1 MLCATELGFLT
12 GDIVLWIWASLGY
25 ETAGE
30 KALELLNT
38 LIVHKTV
45 DIKDEEQVS
54 VCLKSCI
61 ASKQYG
67 LEDILTPL
75 ITKSC
80 ISVLPANR
88 NMFSVE
94 NVRVAKVLGGS
105 VGDSSVVA
113 GAVLTRGVEGT
124 VRRAEGAKVAVFTC
138 DLETAEA
145 ETKGTV
151 LLKSAAELTNYTKSE
166 EAMMEAKIKA
176 LADAGVG
183 IIAAAKF
190 GEVAMHFVD
199 KYRIMAIRCTSK
211 FDLRRVARTTKAMAL
226 AKLVVPTP
234 DELGDADLV
243 EVREIGS
250 TKCIVFS
257 QRAQGSRISTILV
270 RASTQNMLDDIDRAV
285 DDAVNVYKGMT
296 RDARFVGGAGASEM
310 ELSRLLRE
318 FARSRPGLD
327 QYAIDKFADALEVV
341 PRILAET
348 SGCNATDVVSNL
360 MAAHAEGRTTAGV
373 NVDDGSITDVAQSK
387 VYDLFAVKY
396 WALRLATEAVCTILR
411 VDQIIMAKTAG
422 GPKPRDMQAADGMD
436 DAP

>member
-1 MLCATELGFLT
+1 MVCIAR
-12 GDIVLWIWASLGY
+12 LGY
-25 ETAGE
+25 EIAGE

-38 LIVHKTV
+38 LIVHKTL
-45 DIKDEEQVS
+45 DIKDEAQVS
-54 VCLKSCI
+54 MCLKSCI

-67 LEDILTPL
+67 LEDVLTPL
-75 ITKSC
+75 IAKSC

-105 VGDSSVVA
+105 VSDSTVIA
-113 GAVLTRGVEGT
+113 GAVLTRSAEGS
-124 VRRAEGAKVAVFTC
+124 VRRVESAKVVVYTC
-138 DLETAEA
+138 DLEASA
-145 ETKGTV
+145 SETKETV
-151 LLKSAAELTNYTKSE
+151 LLKSAEELTNYTKSE

-183 IIAAAKF
+183 VIASTKF

-199 KYRIMAIRCTSK
+199 KYGIMAIRCTSK
-211 FDLRRVARTTKAMAL
+211 FDLRRVARTTKAVAL
-226 AKLVVPTP
+226 AKLVVPKP
-234 DELGDADLV
+234 DEMGEADLV

-257 QRAQGSRISTILV
+257 QRAHGSRISTILV
-270 RASTQNMLDDIDRAV
+270 RASTQNLLDDVDRAV

-296 RDARFVGGAGASEM
+296 KDARFVAGAGASEM

-327 QYAIDKFADALEVV
+327 QYSIAKFADALEVV

-348 SGCNATDVVSNL
+348 SGSNATDVVSNL
-360 MAAHAEGRTTAGV
+360 MAAHAEGRPTAGV
-373 NVDDGSITDVAQSK
+373 NVDDGSIVDVGESK
-387 VYDLFAVKY
+387 VFDLFSVKY

-411 VDQIIMAKTAG
+411 VDQIIMAKAAG
-422 GPKPRDMQAADGMD
+422 GPKPRDMQSVDAMD